1 MSTITTIQ
9 STDAIS
15 ASRSTINTN
24 FSNLNTDKAEL
35 SGATFTGDVN
45 VPDEAYGAGWNGSTE
60 VPTKNAVYDK
70 VETKQDTLV
79 SWTNIKT
86 INSNSILGS
95 GDLTITA
102 SANIPV
108 KDEGTTITSAVS
120 SFNFVGSGV
129 TATNVWN
136 DVTVTISS
144 GGGSGDV
151 VWPASATDNAIARF
165 DTTTGKLIQN
175 SAATIADTTWDITA
189 GKYNTVTIS
198 WASTPSLSV
207 TGTTSVSGTNTGDQ
221 TTIVGITG
229 TMAQFDTAVTD
240 GNIVYQSQ
248 ALWTPSSGTLTN
260 CTGLPVSW
268 ITSSTTQALGVGSL
282 EIGNASDTTLGRASA
297 WIISV
302 EWEVLNGYA
311 STATAAGTTTLTV
324 ASARVQHFTGTT
336 TQTVVLPTTSVVVW
350 QQYEIV
356 NRSTG
361 LVTVQ
366 SSGLN
371 TIVTLGLNQK
381 ATLTALQAVPTSN
394 THWSYEET
402 NLQGNSQGKR
412 LLTVTQS
419 ATPSINTNNGDIMQI
434 TGLAQAITSMST
446 NLTGNPVAWDMMMIQ
461 ITDNWTARAITW
473 GASYAST
480 ANATLPTT
488 TVVSTMLRILFQRDN
503 ANTIWDCISVT

>member
-1 MSTITTIQ
+1 
-9 STDAIS
+9 
-15 ASRSTINTN
+15 
-24 FSNLNTDKAEL
+24 
-35 SGATFTGDVN
+35 
-45 VPDEAYGAGWNGSTE
+45 
-60 VPTKNAVYDK
+60 
-70 VETKQDTLV
+70 
-79 SWTNIKT
+79 
-86 INSNSILGS
+86 
-95 GDLTITA
+95 
-102 SANIPV
+102 
-108 KDEGTTITSAVS
+108 
-120 SFNFVGSGV
+120 
-129 TATNVWN
+129 
-136 DVTVTISS
+136 
-144 GGGSGDV
+144 
-151 VWPASATDNAIARF
+151 
-165 DTTTGKLIQN
+165 
-175 SAATIADTTWDITA
+175 
-189 GKYNTVTIS
+189 
-198 WASTPSLSV
+198 
-207 TGTTSVSGTNTGDQ
+207 
-221 TTIVGITG
+221 
-229 TMAQFDTAVTD
+229 MAQFDTAVTD

-336 TQTVVLPTTSVVVW
+336 TQTAVLPTTSVVVW